1 MKKPLHSLAS
11 LAFVALISLT
21 LTSCGGGLGDCVT
34 NYTDGDTLRQSDVEE
49 SWCVESCAERMAPGG
64 TGENVI
70 ASCFWTGSVRSI
82 TGI

>member
-1 MKKPLHSLAS
+1 MKKSLYSLGS

-21 LTSCGGGLGDCVT
+21 FTSCGGGLGDCVT

-49 SWCVESCAERMAPGG
+49 SWCVEGCAERMAPGG
-64 TGENVI
+64 TGANVI
-70 ASCFWTGSVRSI
+70 ASCFWDGSVRSI